1 MENESK
7 TASNAGMSAKLHC
20 RAVGAPMI
28 RFSWERDGSNITSV
42 SEKYIVE
49 QKRVNIIGLLFKKKH
64 IHCIP
69 IRYLT
74 EKINIILVSIL
85 YSIDILVAYIK
96 KVDGFQNNT

>member
-1 MENESK
+1 MCDTDKPEILTMENESK

-49 QKRVNIIGLLFKKKH
+49 QKRVNIIALLFKKK
-64 IHCIP
+64 
-69 IRYLT
+69 
-74 EKINIILVSIL
+74 L
-85 YSIDILVAYIK
+85 YKL
-96 KVDGFQNNT
+96 

>member
-49 QKRVNIIGLLFKKKH
+49 QKRVNIIALLFKKIYKLYYTYYL
-64 IHCIP
+64 IEKSIP
-69 IRYLT
+69 YYLVP
-74 EKINIILVSIL
+74 IIFI
-85 YSIDILVAYIK
+85 
-96 KVDGFQNNT
+96 

>member
-1 MENESK
+1 MCVTDKPEILTTENESK

-49 QKRVNIIGLLFKKKH
+49 QKRVNIIIALLFFLKKVYKLY
-64 IHCIP
+64 IP
-69 IRYLT
+69 IRYL
-74 EKINIILVSIL
+74 
-85 YSIDILVAYIK
+85 IK
-96 KVDGFQNNT
+96 KSIFDII

>member
-1 MENESK
+1 MCDTDKPEILTMENESK

-49 QKRVNIIGLLFKKKH
+49 QKRVNIIALLFKKKKYINCKPIH
-64 IHCIP
+64 I
-69 IRYLT
+69 
-74 EKINIILVSIL
+74 
-85 YSIDILVAYIK
+85 
-96 KVDGFQNNT
+96 